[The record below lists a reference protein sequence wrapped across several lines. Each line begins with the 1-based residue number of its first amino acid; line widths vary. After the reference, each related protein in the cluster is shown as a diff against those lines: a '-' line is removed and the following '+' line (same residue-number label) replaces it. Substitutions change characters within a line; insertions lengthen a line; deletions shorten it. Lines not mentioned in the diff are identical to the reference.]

1 MTLDDAYLIAIEG
14 PDCGGCFPLGDFTTV
29 GSASDAKISLS
40 DRRVARWAVEI
51 RRDAGLTRFRNLDP
65 LRRLI
70 VNGQVVEEGNLQYGD
85 WLALG
90 GSTLVY
96 AVESRARTETVDLW
110 ADAEDSF
117 EIRST
122 HPPFS
127 DTRQLLESLPRV
139 PGSDQRLFNLY
150 KVCLELS
157 RLQDLAVI
165 ARRVLDFALE
175 FFPAE
180 RAFLLV
186 TAAEGSRPLR
196 LVAARGADPQQ
207 HVGREHFCR
216 SVARETVR
224 RQESLLSSNPR
235 SDARFKPGDSVFE
248 LGISSILCA
257 PMLRDRKLL
266 GMIQLTTSDE
276 SSGFGTDD
284 LELLTAIAC
293 TAAIAVENGLTR
305 QKLGEQTRNL
315 YFLSRASKALSSILS
330 REHIIREG
338 VRRACSIMACTKGS
352 LIIEVGGRLELAFAV
367 GMERGLVDQL
377 RGHELEARRVR
388 EVLRSNEPLH
398 VINRKRELS
407 SDEHNLR
414 YHTGSFVI
422 VPVCD
427 ASHEPFAALCMTDKL
442 NGSPFQ
448 GIDVELLS
456 VFANQMG
463 TALDNAR
470 LYERAITDPLTG
482 LHVRH
487 HFDLSLED
495 QMELSVAEP
504 LAIALLDLD
513 DFKLVN
519 DTWGHQV
526 GDDVLRVFGARLKRA
541 VRPGDMT
548 ARYGGEEFAILM
560 PGAGRK
566 VAQRVAERIR
576 LAVSKAA
583 IQTRVGELKI
593 TLSVGVCVRQPD
605 ESASSLLARADKAL
619 YSAKGQGK
627 DRVVFAEGLARPASG
642 FVGPAGES

>member
-1 MTLDDAYLIAIEG
+1 MTLHDAYLIAIEG
-14 PDCGGCFPLGDFTTV
+14 PDCGACFPLGAENIV
-29 GSASDAKISLS
+29 GTDGEASIRLS
-40 DRRVARWAVEI
+40 DRRAARWAVEI
-51 RRDAGLTRFRNLDP
+51 RREAGLTRFRNLDP
-65 LRRLI
+65 PRRLI
-70 VNGQVVEEGNLQYGD
+70 VNGQVVEEGTLHYGD

-96 AVESRARTETVDLW
+96 AVESRAGAEAIDLW
-110 ADAEDSF
+110 AGVDDSF
-117 EIRST
+117 EIRSSR
-122 HPPFS
+122 PPFA
-127 DTRQLLESLPRV
+127 DTRQLLDSLPRA

-157 RLQDLAVI
+157 RLQDLDVI
-165 ARRVLDFALE
+165 ARKVLSFALE

-186 TAAEGSRPLR
+186 TTPDGMRQMR
-196 LVAARGADPQQ
+196 LVAACGSDPDER
-207 HVGREHFCR
+207 VGRGHFCR

-224 RQESLLSSNPR
+224 RQESLLSSDPR
-235 SDARFKPGDSVFE
+235 SDQRFEPGDSVFE

-257 PMLRDRKLL
+257 PLLRDRKLL
-266 GMIQLTTSDE
+266 GLLQLTTSDTDA
-276 SSGFGTDD
+276 GFSTDD

-293 TAAIAVENGLTR
+293 TASIAVENGLTR
-305 QKLGEQTRNL
+305 QKLSEQTRNL
-315 YFLSRASKALSSILS
+315 FFLSRASKALSSILS
-330 REHIIREG
+330 RENIIREG

-352 LIIEVGGRLELAFAV
+352 LIVEVAGRLQLAFAV
-367 GMERGLVDQL
+367 GMQRGLIDEL
-377 RGHELEARRVR
+377 KGTELEGRRVR
-388 EVLRSNEPLH
+388 EVLRTNEPLH
-398 VINRKRELS
+398 VVNRKRELS

-414 YHTGSFVI
+414 YVTGSFVI

-442 NGSPFQ
+442 NGTPFQ
-448 GIDVELLS
+448 GVDVELLS

-495 QMELSVAEP
+495 RLAKTVREP

-513 DFKLVN
+513 DFKAVN

-526 GDDVLRVFGARLKRA
+526 GDDVLRVFGVRLRRA
-541 VRPGDMT
+541 VRPRDMT

-576 LAVSKAA
+576 LAVSKTA
-583 IQTRVGELKI
+583 IETRVGELKI
-593 TLSVGVCVRQPD
+593 TLSVGVCVLQPD

-642 FVGPAGES
+642 CVGPAGEG